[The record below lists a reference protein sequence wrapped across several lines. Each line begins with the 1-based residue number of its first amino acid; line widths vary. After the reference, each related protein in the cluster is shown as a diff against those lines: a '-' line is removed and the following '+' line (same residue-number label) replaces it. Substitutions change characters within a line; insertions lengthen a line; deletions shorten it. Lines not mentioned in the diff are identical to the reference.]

1 MPPGRNVPNPSGT
14 HLKYLLMA
22 KHSSTHIPL
31 PMPPT
36 SKDKFAVYITIGR
49 EIEMFLYDGKQVFT
63 PDFPNIP
70 IDKFELGDGRIMRQE
85 TLARICRYMMT
96 QQTVVYN
103 KQYDLWEAIPND
115 PF

>member
-1 MPPGRNVPNPSGT
+1 LLPGQNVSSPSGT

-22 KHSSTHIPL
+22 KYNTTFIPL

-36 SKDKFAVYITIGR
+36 SKDKFAVYITIGK

-63 PDFPNIP
+63 PDFPDIP
-70 IDKFELGDGRIMRQE
+70 IDKFQIGDGRTMRQE
-85 TLARICRYMMT
+85 TLARICRYMMS
-96 QQTVVYN
+96 QSTVEYN
-103 KQYDLWEAIPND
+103 EQFKLWEAVPNE